1 MLCATCGTPFE
12 LKRPEGR
19 FCSDKCRATAW
30 RKRRDHM
37 VVAALGEIE
46 EALRKARHIISGEA
60 QDSR

>member
-46 EALRKARHIISGEA
+46 E
-60 QDSR
+60 